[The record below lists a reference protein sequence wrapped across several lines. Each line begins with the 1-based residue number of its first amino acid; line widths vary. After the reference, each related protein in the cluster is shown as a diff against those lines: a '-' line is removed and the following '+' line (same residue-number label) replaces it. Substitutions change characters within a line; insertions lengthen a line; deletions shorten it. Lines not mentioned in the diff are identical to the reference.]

1 MPDPTE
7 RLTAEADESH
17 SGLRLDR
24 FLSYR
29 FPALSR
35 TRLQALIKQGRVI
48 LGRATIEDVKY
59 PVKPGDRFELTVPP
73 PVSAKPD
80 AQAIPLNVVYENDA
94 LIVIDKPAGL
104 VVHPGAG
111 NIDRTLV
118 NALIAHCGPSLS
130 GIGGVARPG
139 IVHRL
144 DKNTSGLL
152 VVAKTDAAHRAL
164 SAQFADHGR
173 SGSLERSYLAL
184 VWGSPPRPHGTIS
197 APIGRHPTSRTKM
210 AIVAKGGREA
220 VTHFQVIATFG
231 RRHGTRGS
239 EPVASLLECRLET
252 GRTHQVRVHLSSIG
266 TPLIGDPIYGQG
278 FNTKMLNLP
287 EPLRSKLASFKRQA
301 LHAAGLAFV
310 HPITGTLLKF
320 NSPLPEDFAN
330 VVEAFKEL

>member
-1 MPDPTE
+1 
-7 RLTAEADESH
+7 
-17 SGLRLDR
+17 
-24 FLSYR
+24 
-29 FPALSR
+29 
-35 TRLQALIKQGRVI
+35 
-48 LGRATIEDVKY
+48 
-59 PVKPGDRFELTVPP
+59 
-73 PVSAKPD
+73 
-80 AQAIPLNVVYENDA
+80 
-94 LIVIDKPAGL
+94 
-104 VVHPGAG
+104 
-111 NIDRTLV
+111 
-118 NALIAHCGPSLS
+118 
-130 GIGGVARPG
+130 
-139 IVHRL
+139 
-144 DKNTSGLL
+144 
-152 VVAKTDAAHRAL
+152 
-164 SAQFADHGR
+164 
-173 SGSLERSYLAL
+173 
-184 VWGSPPRPHGTIS
+184 
-197 APIGRHPTSRTKM
+197 M